1 MNVTHPNYG
10 QNYQLTRA
18 ALRLRTFTVSELE
31 DLTGAVKNTVYSFVS
46 KLRQVDEGFLDSEEI
61 QSLRG
66 RPQKR
71 FTLTESGRKYLAE
84 LSFELASRFGED
96 AESSRRSWEQPR
108 QEAESAEGITLPSDI
123 YEQEQELVVQVDVPG
138 LLEEDLDVRIEQND
152 LVVSGERPAMLMRLG
167 TTPFMI
173 ERQHGHFVRS
183 YPLPQTIDAK
193 IVNIE
198 VRNGVLEI
206 ILRKDAAVRAAV
218 ASASGE
224 SDFNTGAERA
234 ATFHRFKETA
244 E

>member
-1 MNVTHPNYG
+1 MNVMHPNYG

-31 DLTGAVKNTVYSFVS
+31 DLTGAVKNTIYSFVS
-46 KLRQVDEGFLDSEEI
+46 KLRRVDEGFLDFEEM

-71 FTLTESGRKYLAE
+71 FTLTDSGRKYLAE

-96 AESSRRSWEQPR
+96 AESSGRSWERPR
-108 QEAESAEGITLPSDI
+108 QESESREGITLPSDI
-123 YEQEQELVVQVDVPG
+123 YEQELELVVQVDVPG
-138 LLEEDLDVRIEQND
+138 LSEEDLDVRIEQND
-152 LVVSGERPAMLMRLG
+152 LVVSGERPAMPMRHG
-167 TTPFMI
+167 ATPCMI
-173 ERQHGHFVRS
+173 ERQHGHFIRS

-206 ILRKDAAVRAAV
+206 ILRKDSGVHAAS
-218 ASASGE
+218 SASSE
-224 SDFNTGAERA
+224 SDFNTGAQGGVI
-234 ATFHRFKETA
+234 FHRFKETV